1 VNTLEYLWPW
11 LCDIARSSRTDVP
24 LAIHSQSGD
33 RTGWGLTRREKTQT
47 YTGSAIRAMPFS
59 RTFLRRVDHELP
71 PVLRQALASLR
82 PSRDDEYAI
91 RSARKAQWRVVAS
104 VVRNGETDTEACRT
118 RLGMTEYQF
127 RVAAVSGILALRSAL
142 EREA

>member
-1 VNTLEYLWPW
+1 MNTLEHLWPW
-11 LCDIARSSRTDVP
+11 LCHIAESSRAEAP
-24 LAIHSQSGD
+24 MAIHSQSGD
-33 RTGWGLTRREKTQT
+33 RNDWGQSNEQ
-47 YTGSAIRAMPFS
+47 AIRALPFS

-91 RSARKAQWRVVAS
+91 RSARKAQWRVVSS
-104 VVRNGETDTEACRT
+104 VVKNGETDTEACRT
-118 RLGMTEYQF
+118 RLGMTPYQF

>member
-1 VNTLEYLWPW
+1 MQASTSLEYLWPW

-33 RTGWGLTRREKTQT
+33 RNDWGQSNE
-47 YTGSAIRAMPFS
+47 SAIRALPFS

-71 PVLRQALASLR
+71 PVLREALKSLR
-82 PSRDDEYAI
+82 PSKDDDYAI
-91 RSARKAQWRVVAS
+91 RAARKAQWRVVAS
-104 VVRNGETDTEACRT
+104 VVRNGETDTEVCRA